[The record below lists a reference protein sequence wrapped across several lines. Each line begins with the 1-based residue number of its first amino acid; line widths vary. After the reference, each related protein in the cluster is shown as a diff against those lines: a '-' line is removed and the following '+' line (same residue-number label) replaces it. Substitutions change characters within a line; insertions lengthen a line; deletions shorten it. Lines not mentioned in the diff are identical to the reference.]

1 MGIGG
6 DYDGSSEFPRGMADV
21 SGYPLLLETL
31 RLRGWSDAEL
41 CALAHGNVLR
51 AMRDMEN
58 LAQ

>member
-1 MGIGG
+1 
-6 DYDGSSEFPRGMADV
+6 MADV

-41 CALAHGNVLR
+41 RALAHGNVLR
-51 AMRDMEN
+51 AMRDMED